1 MKQKHFMIMANTTMV
16 SAADVLELKSAYAT
30 GEDVLASFKQ
40 EAALAKLLGIDASN
54 PRHRA
59 VNEIVKKC
67 CRMIRA
73 EECGFPGGI
82 DSIDDLVV
90 DTINYALLFKGL
102 VYEETT
108 FEAEKKDE

>member
-1 MKQKHFMIMANTTMV
+1 VKRKDFLAMAHCTML

-30 GEDVLASFKQ
+30 EADVLASFKQ

-73 EECGFPGGI
+73 EERGFPGGI
-82 DSIDDLVV
+82 DSVDDLVV
-90 DTINYALLFKGL
+90 DTINYALLYKGL
-102 VYEETT
+102 VR
-108 FEAEKKDE
+108 EKKDE